1 MRSWNLSYSIA
12 CCNKIITNEKSL
24 LCKNN
29 DKLHLLLL
37 ILLCVFV
44 FFIIRTHTFTLNIL
58 VCYSASA
65 LFVNTEECFAI
76 FREE

>member
-24 LCKNN
+24 LYKNN
-29 DKLHLLLL
+29 NKLYLLLL
-37 ILLCVFV
+37 IFLCVFV
-44 FFIIRTHTFTLNIL
+44 FFITHTFTLNIL